1 MENKYDYIKTAE
13 QAIAA
18 CLAIVAEREAER
30 EARQAELKA
39 RIERAIARNE
49 YDEVEGFYP
58 YLSARQGW

>member
-1 MENKYDYIKTAE
+1 MKNKYDYIKTAE

-18 CLAIVAEREAER
+18 CLAIVAEREAR
-30 EARQAELKA
+30 SNKLRAQ
-39 RIERAIARNE
+39 IESAIIRNA

>member
-18 CLAIVAEREAER
+18 CLVIVAER

-39 RIERAIARNE
+39 RIERAIIRNE

>member
-18 CLAIVAEREAER
+18 CLAIVAEREA
-30 EARQAELKA
+30 RQAELKA
-39 RIERAIARNE
+39 RIERAIARNA